1 MTGHQE
7 ARYPKVKQAAMQTQT
22 AVAAEIAM
30 LMVRYSFD
38 LGSYSPE
45 QWIDQWLQQYPDIW
59 LHEAVVEALYQGRY
73 KAVSVWQILDLW
85 QRRGKPL
92 RHFNREFERM
102 VAGHRLQ
109 LLFTPDVVLPPSYVS
124 DNNASDSSDAL
135 TNHSPAA
142 ASLILPPSLPRGFQS
157 RIQPYKPSSQFQL
170 TLPEKMT
177 LPQSYIRVANQPP
190 IQQFVP
196 TPETSEL
203 HSKLKSIAQALI
215 LNNSQVLSMTPA
227 TRPTQPAPLAAESD
241 SPDTIE
247 PSSADLDEA
256 EPISEPDL
264 ESDLGPE
271 EPDSDHSTQA

>member
-7 ARYPKVKQAAMQTQT
+7 ARYSKVTQAAMLAQT

-30 LMVRYSFD
+30 LMIRYSFD
-38 LGSYSPE
+38 LGNYSPE
-45 QWIDQWLQQYPDIW
+45 QWINQWLQQYPDLW

-102 VAGHRLQ
+102 VAGHRLP
-109 LLFTPDVVLPPSYVS
+109 LLFTPDAVLSPNYAAE
-124 DNNASDSSDAL
+124 NNASDSSDAL
-135 TNHSPAA
+135 TDHRPAA
-142 ASLILPPSLPRGFQS
+142 ASLILPPSPLGGFQS
-157 RIQPYKPSSQFQL
+157 RIQPYKPSSQFHL
-170 TLPEKMT
+170 ALPEKMT

-215 LNNSQVLSMTPA
+215 LNNAQMLSMTLA
-227 TRPTQPAPLAAESD
+227 ARPTQLSSVATEPDNPDNIEPGNDNLDNAESV
-241 SPDTIE
+241 SK
-247 PSSADLDEA
+247 
-256 EPISEPDL
+256 PDL
-264 ESDLGPE
+264 EPE
-271 EPDSDHSTQA
+271 TPDSDSSEPQF